1 MRRRHN
7 DGDANAVDDDSL
19 DDGLDD
25 GVPLHRKKPF
35 GSGIS
40 MRPIKFV
47 PASTPTSSAD
57 GAASQVDSSQSSAEL
72 YLSIVMKSSKPGGV
86 PPANGT
92 GATREGAGDSPSAAV
107 EMCDVCKLP
116 IASTDDE
123 ATTTSATTT
132 APHTLRQ
139 RHEASLAH
147 QVSLAHSHPP
157 SALDRSRMGLAVLQS
172 YGWDPDSR
180 KGLGAESQGIAVP
193 LKPKPREDRLG
204 IDADDAAA
212 TVTKAGGAAAPK
224 KKHDLLDAGKVR
236 KKAEEDRKK
245 AERLRRQMF
254 GNVDLEKYLGPG
266 A

>member
-1 MRRRHN
+1 MSRRYH
-7 DGDANAVDDDSL
+7 DKDAEAVDDDD

-40 MRPIKFV
+40 KRPIKFV
-47 PASTPTSSAD
+47 PASTPTPSAD
-57 GAASQVDSSQSSAEL
+57 GAASQVDSGQSAAEL
-72 YLSIVMKSSKPGGV
+72 YLSIVMKPSKPDGV
-86 PPANGT
+86 A
-92 GATREGAGDSPSAAV
+92 AGAGAKSPAAGGSSPSTAV
-107 EMCDVCKLP
+107 EICEVCKLP

-123 ATTTSATTT
+123 SSSNSNLTV
-132 APHTLRQ
+132 RQ

-180 KGLGAESQGIAVP
+180 RGLGAEAQGIAFP
-193 LKPKPREDRLG
+193 LKPKPREDGLG
-204 IDADDAAA
+204 IGADDDAAVA
-212 TVTKAGGAAAPK
+212 RKAGGAAGAAAAAALKQKPET
-224 KKHDLLDAGKVR
+224 LDAGKVR
-236 KKAEEDRKK
+236 KKAEQDKK
-245 AERLRRQMF
+245 KMERLRQQIF